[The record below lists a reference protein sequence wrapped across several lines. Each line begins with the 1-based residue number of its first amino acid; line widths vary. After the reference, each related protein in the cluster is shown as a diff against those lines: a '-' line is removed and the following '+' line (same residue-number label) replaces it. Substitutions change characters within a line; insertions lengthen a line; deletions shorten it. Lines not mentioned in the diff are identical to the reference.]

1 MWCHVRLVELIINYG
16 SSYYAMYYIKYIM
29 LKKDGGIQNVMIIVI
44 VIRKAANRKLS
55 FNANDPNNEL
65 H

>member
-1 MWCHVRLVELIINYG
+1 
-16 SSYYAMYYIKYIM
+16 M

>member
-1 MWCHVRLVELIINYG
+1 MWFHVRLVELLINYG
-16 SSYYAMYYIKYIM
+16 SSYYAMYHITYIM
-29 LKKDGGIQNVMIIVI
+29 LKKYRGIQNVMIIVI
-44 VIRKAANRKLS
+44 VIRKAANWKLS